1 MIPGM
6 SLNVHVMPLVLY
18 LTARV
23 ESAVFS
29 MDRKQHATST
39 SHQSAEAR
47 VKAIQ
52 ESLTQALGVEVRWP
66 DEGGVVFTE
75 STEQRMLHALRSL
88 AAWHEYP
95 MEKEF
100 ALFEDPRDHL
110 SLQKIYGGKQTRY
123 PHLMRHSD
131 NRGFWLPVDYPEPA
145 VSSEAAWWR
154 IGSSQS
160 LGRELEGIT
169 PLIEALPAGA
179 DREFLEKAHA
189 IFVRAVST
197 ANKHELP
204 VIIEAT

>member
-1 MIPGM
+1 MIQGM
-6 SLNVHVMPLVLY
+6 PLNVHVMPLVLY
-18 LTARV
+18 LAARI
-23 ESAVFS
+23 ERAVFYA
-29 MDRKQHATST
+29 DRNQLAST
-39 SHQSAEAR
+39 SYQSTEER

-52 ESLTQALGVEVRWP
+52 ESLTQTLGVEVRWP

-100 ALFEDPRDHL
+100 ALPEDPRDHR
-110 SLQKIYGGKQTRY
+110 SLQLIYGGKQTRY

-145 VSSEAAWWR
+145 ASSEAAWWR
-154 IGSSQS
+154 IGSSQG

-179 DREFLEKAHA
+179 DREYLEKAHA
-189 IFVRAVST
+189 FFIRAVST
-197 ANKHELP
+197 ANKHVLP

>member
-1 MIPGM
+1 MIQRM
-6 SLNVHVMPLVLY
+6 SLNVYVMPLVLY
-18 LTARV
+18 FAARI
-23 ESAVFS
+23 ERAVFPANG
-29 MDRKQHATST
+29 KQHVSATS
-39 SHQSAEAR
+39 QPVEAR
-47 VKAIQ
+47 VKEIQ
-52 ESLTQALGVEVRWP
+52 ESLTQTLGVEVRWP

-100 ALFEDPRDHL
+100 ALLEDPRDHR
-110 SLQKIYGGKQTRY
+110 SLQKIYDGEQTRY

-145 VSSEAAWWR
+145 VSSEAAWWC
-154 IGSSQS
+154 IGSSHG

-179 DREFLEKAHA
+179 DRVFLEKAHA
-189 IFVRAVST
+189 FFVRAVST
-197 ANKHELP
+197 ANEHELP